1 MKESKDWPQAVVIV
15 AICFAISVV
24 FYSCSNAQIKTPR
37 DPIPVFKDTLAERIY
52 AMKYVDHYSSDSP
65 AIIKQLTDSHEKEL
79 TMKLEHE
86 KD

>member
-1 MKESKDWPQAVVIV
+1 MKETKDWPQAVVIV
-15 AICFAISVV
+15 AICFAISVC

-37 DPIPVFKDTLAERIY
+37 DPVPIFKDALAERIY
-52 AMKYVDHYSSDSP
+52 ALKYLDHYSSD
-65 AIIKQLTDSHEKEL
+65 AVTITRALTESYEKEL